1 MLSMSIAK
9 SIVGWVKCFTEI
21 LPFSFVSSNNKERSF
36 RLRLLVVP
44 ENFVCKATFCNTFL
58 SAVTGGS
65 CFICFM
71 NCRRLNSVTARSP
84 VYVGFSLIFCAL
96 MLAFTSRP
104 SPFKRRLLIE
114 SVCLSR
120 SIFVFATNVRST
132 GEFGISFPATVTF
145 RLNGLIVISLLL
157 PLMPISTEIFF
168 STLPSAP

>member
-44 ENFVCKATFCNTFL
+44 ENFVCKATFRNTFL
-58 SAVTGGS
+58 SAVFGGS
-65 CFICFM
+65 CFICLM
-71 NCRRLNSVTARSP
+71 NFRRLNSVTARSP
-84 VYVGFSLIFCAL
+84 EYVGLSLICCAS
-96 MLAFTSRP
+96 MFAFTSRP
-104 SPFKRRLLIE
+104 SPFKRRLLTE

-120 SIFVFATNVRST
+120 FIFALATSVRST
-132 GEFGISFPATVTF
+132 GELGISLPATVTF
-145 RLNGLIVISLLL
+145 RFNGLTVISLLL